1 MDSRTQLAWDW
12 VGARVCDPGESQAG
26 VICPRECRPW
36 HHLPTEQHTDAPGHL
51 LGQRTTLKHRREC
64 GCAWDSGSTQRGC
77 SAPALLP
84 PGARLLAGR
93 QSSILASPR
102 QRPSPGVT
110 TTKTACSR
118 AWVSWLTVALLK
130 GHCCLVSSSYFPGTA
145 STPHPVP
152 RSHGCSR
159 YLHSE
164 LSTLPTAGQT
174 QGQPIRVPSRELWLQ
189 DRGCGLVWWRGQL
202 GAGTKA
208 HPEGAGATE
217 SVSLP
222 GNPEGAHKAP
232 YARSQRHSGLNP
244 RPAKG
249 GD

>member
-12 VGARVCDPGESQAG
+12 VGARVCDPGENQAG

-36 HHLPTEQHTDAPGHL
+36 HHLPTEPHTDAPGHL

-93 QSSILASPR
+93 RSSILASPR
-102 QRPSPGVT
+102 QWPSPGVM

-130 GHCCLVSSSYFPGTA
+130 GHCCLVAAPTFLAPLPPPTPSPGHMGAAVICTVDCPPCPLPARLKA
-145 STPHPVP
+145 SQ
-152 RSHGCSR
+152 SG
-159 YLHSE
+159 
-164 LSTLPTAGQT
+164 
-174 QGQPIRVPSRELWLQ
+174 
-189 DRGCGLVWWRGQL
+189 
-202 GAGTKA
+202 
-208 HPEGAGATE
+208 
-217 SVSLP
+217 SLP
-222 GNPEGAHKAP
+222 GN
-232 YARSQRHSGLNP
+232 SGF
-244 RPAKG
+244 RTEAAAWSG
-249 GD
+249 GVDS